1 MVFHLDPPS
10 LTTATSTWA
19 GCKQTNRL
27 SSTDMAII
35 YPIAGKID
43 LKLAI

>member
-19 GCKQTNRL
+19 ACKQINRL
-27 SSTDMAII
+27 SSIGMAII
-35 YPIAGKID
+35 YPIAGKIE